1 MSRYNQQ
8 SLRRS
13 NQRRGA
19 AAFTVTELMV
29 AVSLMTLIVFA
40 LYTMFNQTQRA
51 LRSNEAQ
58 VDSSERGRGV
68 LELVSREIEST
79 RVGMRADTTN
89 LWLRTA
95 ILPIGQ
101 NDIPGATPSVAG
113 TPLRTNRFDDVYYL
127 TKADRAWRGVGY
139 VVLTTTN
146 YPSKGE
152 ALDRPTAGVGTL
164 YRYETALTNRN
175 YTFPSTNL
183 FAGWIDS
190 LPAAN
195 KQLWSTN
202 GSATNF
208 SQVSQGI
215 VHFRVLPYDTR
226 GQLMSM
232 QTTNIDSTYQMIRT
246 GPLGVMKY
254 PLSNVQ
260 GAAGNAKDIGL
271 VNVVLAQG
279 SQADPLSTLATFRSN
294 AIPAYLELELGVLE
308 PDALRTYNQMI
319 KDDMGAQAKAYL
331 ERRIAKVQIFRKR
344 IPLRTAAQ

>member
-1 MSRYNQQ
+1 
-8 SLRRS
+8 
-13 NQRRGA
+13 
-19 AAFTVTELMV
+19 
-29 AVSLMTLIVFA
+29 MTLIVFA
-40 LYTMFNQTQRA
+40 LYSMFNQTQRA

-58 VDSSERGRGV
+58 VDSTERGRGV
-68 LELVSREIEST
+68 LELVSREMESV

-95 ILPIGQ
+95 LLPIGQ
-101 NDIPGATPSVAG
+101 NDVPGATPSVVG
-113 TPLRTNRFDDVYYL
+113 IPLRSNRFDDVYYL
-127 TKADRAWRGVGY
+127 TKGERAWRGVGY
-139 VVLTTTN
+139 VVLASTN
-146 YPSKGE
+146 LPKGE
-152 ALDRPTAGVGTL
+152 ALDRPVAGLGTL
-164 YRYETALTNRN
+164 YRYETPLTNRD
-175 YTFPSTNL
+175 YTFPSTRL
-183 FAGWIDS
+183 FSGWIDS

-195 KQLWSTN
+195 KQLWATN
-202 GSATNF
+202 GNATNF

-254 PLSNVQ
+254 PLSNMQ
-260 GAAGNAKDIGL
+260 GAKGNTNDIGL
-271 VNVVLAQG
+271 VNVVL
-279 SQADPLSTLATFRSN
+279 SQATVADPLSTLATFRSN

-344 IPLRTAAQ
+344 IPLRTVAQ